1 MLSKD
6 DVKAIK
12 MAARRNLREQL
23 SNSTYSNNVSAFED
37 AIAQAITDAIKEYD
51 QITHS

>member
-6 DVKAIK
+6 DIKAIK

-23 SNSTYSNNVSAFED
+23 SNSTHSNNVSAFED

-51 QITHS
+51 QITRS